1 MLVGEILNRD
11 IKTCRPDTTV
21 REAAQ
26 TMNKWRIGSLVVVD
40 GTGKVVGIVTERDIL
55 RDVVAAGKQSNSV
68 NVEEIMTRE
77 VVMIDKKATLE
88 EAAQVMTERKIKK
101 LPVLDRGTLVG
112 IVTATDLITYE
123 HALIEKMATL
133 LRMKKPSA
141 ICG

>member
-1 MLVGEILNRD
+1 MLVSDILNRD

-55 RDVVAAGKQSNSV
+55 TSVVAAGKQSDSV
-68 NVEEIMTRE
+68 KVEEIMTKE
-77 VVMIDKKATLE
+77 VVMIDKNTTLE

-112 IVTATDLITYE
+112 IVTATDLIMYE
-123 HALIEKMATL
+123 HALIEKMASL